1 MPLCCGHSYW
11 KKLVSKTVWCLS
23 EGWNKKYNE
32 LKLTSYPLATI
43 QPSPFWCSISK
54 EVLFSVCGTS
64 SCNDEGSLDSM
75 YLLLNSG
82 IILYKSLSFFVFS
95 GSLLFWNNKKR
106 KILNSWN
113 TGLWNWPTG
122 APRGHYLIT
131 KPPSHHFFSQTFFI
145 CLQRHPPDPRRPKGS
160 QSGREKRREEIFPVN
175 FNRAFS
181 PDPSDCPLGSD
192 RLVHNGHLFLFLVRW
207 FCVRLLARFRHFVVM
222 FDNYCIAASVG
233 GRG

>member
-43 QPSPFWCSISK
+43 QPSPFWCSISN

-131 KPPSHHFFSQTFFI
+131 KPHPTIFF
-145 CLQRHPPDPRRPKGS
+145 PN
-160 QSGREKRREEIFPVN
+160 IFYMSSTTSS
-175 FNRAFS
+175 RS
-181 PDPSDCPLGSD
+181 SETQGQ
-192 RLVHNGHLFLFLVRW
+192 
-207 FCVRLLARFRHFVVM
+207 
-222 FDNYCIAASVG
+222 SVG
-233 GRG
+233 SGEKARRNFSSKL

>member
-1 MPLCCGHSYW
+1 M
-11 KKLVSKTVWCLS
+11 
-23 EGWNKKYNE
+23 
-32 LKLTSYPLATI
+32 KLTSYPLATI

-181 PDPSDCPLGSD
+181 PDPSDCPLGSED
-192 RLVHNGHLFLFLVRW
+192 SSTTACPQRSPLLVSREMILRPAFGAISA
-207 FCVRLLARFRHFVVM
+207 FCGDVWQLLYSSQRRRPRVNYHKGFR
-222 FDNYCIAASVG
+222 ISVAFMPG
-233 GRG
+233 VKTG

>member
-64 SCNDEGSLDSM
+64 SCNDEGSLDAM

-131 KPPSHHFFSQTFFI
+131 KPPSHHFLSQTFFI
-145 CLQRHPPDPRRPKGS
+145 CLQRHPPDRRRPKGS

-181 PDPSDCPLGSD
+181 PDPSDCPLGSED
-192 RLVHNGHLFLFLVRW
+192 
-207 FCVRLLARFRHFVVM
+207 
-222 FDNYCIAASVG
+222 ASTNALSTTVTSSCFSWDDFASG
-233 GRG
+233 FWRDFGILWWCLTIIV